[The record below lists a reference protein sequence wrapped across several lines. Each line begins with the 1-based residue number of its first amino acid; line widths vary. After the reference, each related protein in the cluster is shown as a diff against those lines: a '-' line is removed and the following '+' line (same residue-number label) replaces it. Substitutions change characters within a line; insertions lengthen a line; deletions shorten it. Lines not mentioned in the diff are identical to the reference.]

1 MFYLKCNILFYT
13 TSKKLII
20 NIRSFHK
27 VSLYK
32 FYKNIS
38 NQNIFIGW
46 GRKKSGLKAMNLA
59 KRYRVKFILLED
71 GFIRSLNLGVENSPS
86 FSIVKDDIGIYYD
99 ATMPSKLENLL
110 NTYEFKDEEIK
121 QAKKAIEL
129 IKKYKISKYNNNL
142 DIPDDYFQKD
152 EKRVLVITQTA
163 NDASLEFGLA
173 KDFKTVDMIKD
184 AIKENPKSKI
194 YIKIHPDVLS
204 GKKQSD
210 FNAQDLPSKCVV
222 IKENYNPIELLSHF
236 KKVYTKT
243 SGMGFE
249 ALIQECECV
258 CYGMPFYAGWGL
270 TKDKLECKRR
280 MQKRSLEEV
289 FYAAYILY
297 AEYFNPYLNQKSNI
311 FDTIQ
316 TLAKYKDIEKANSN
330 RLFMLGFTLWK
341 RHFIKPFFKAKNNK
355 IIFLNSIKSLA
366 RYKLKEDDKFFIW
379 GKKYDDNTLKN
390 LLLVKVKEQNLTNF
404 SPKVSLVEDGFIR
417 SISLGSDLT
426 RPFSLIVDDKGL
438 YIDPNKPSKLEEL
451 LQNEIFDE
459 NMLSR
464 AKNII
469 KILLENRFSKYNG
482 LKHEN
487 LKINAK
493 IGQKVI
499 LIPAQVEDDASM
511 ILGGFGLSTL
521 DLLKE
526 VRAKNQDAY
535 IIFKPHPDV
544 LSGNRVGLKDETLI
558 LEFCDEIVKDCSIDS
573 AIKIADEIHTITST
587 SGFDALLRAKK
598 VFTYGMPF
606 YAGWGLTKD
615 KHKCERRTRK
625 LSLEEL
631 VAGALITYPRYINPK
646 TKTLCEIEVCL
657 DIMLNLQKDYF
668 SKKHIKLAIDFKT
681 FMLRKIRRFYEFLAK
696 K

>member
-1 MFYLKCNILFYT
+1 MKHYSI
-13 TSKKLII
+13 SKKLIANVRNFYTI
-20 NIRSFHK
+20 
-27 VSLYK
+27 SLYK
-32 FYKNIS
+32 KKSKINKDDLFL
-38 NQNIFIGW
+38 GW
-46 GRKKSGLKAMNLA
+46 GRKKSGLKAINLA
-59 KRYRVKFILLED
+59 KKYKAKFILLED

-86 FSIVKDDIGIYYD
+86 FSMVKDDIGIYYD
-99 ATMPSKLENLL
+99 ATAPSKLENLL

-121 QAKKAIEL
+121 QAKKVIEL

-152 EKRVLVITQTA
+152 EKRVLIITQTA

-184 AIKENPKSKI
+184 AIKENPDSKI

-210 FNAQDLPSKCVV
+210 LDINSLP
-222 IKENYNPIELLSHF
+222 KECILITENFNPIALLEF
-236 KKVYTKT
+236 FDKVYTKT

-249 ALIQECECV
+249 ALMQGCECV

-297 AEYFNPYLNQKSNI
+297 SEYFNPYLNQKSNI

-341 RHFIKPFFKAKNNK
+341 RYFIRPFFKAKDNK
-355 IIFLNSIKSLA
+355 IIFLNSLKSLA
-366 RYKLKEDDKFFIW
+366 RYKLKENDKFFIW
-379 GKKYDDNTLKN
+379 GKRIDYNALKTTLIKKAQDEN
-390 LLLVKVKEQNLTNF
+390 LLHF
-404 SPKVSLVEDGFIR
+404 IPKISLVEDGFIR

-426 RPFSLIVDDKGL
+426 RPFSLNVDDKGL
-438 YIDPNKPSKLEEL
+438 YIDPNKASKLEEL

-459 NMLSR
+459 NMLNR

-493 IGQKVI
+493 IGQKII
-499 LIPAQVEDDASM
+499 LIPAQVEDDVSM

-615 KHKCERRTRK
+615 KYRCERRTRK

-631 VAGALITYPRYINPK
+631 VAGALIIYPRYINPK

-657 DIMLNLQKDYF
+657 DIMLNLQKAYF
-668 SKKHIKLAIDFKT
+668 SKKYIKLAIDFKT
-681 FMLRKIRRFYEFLAK
+681 FML
-696 K
+696 

>member
-1 MFYLKCNILFYT
+1 MSTYS
-13 TSKKLII
+13 TSKKLIKNVNNFI
-20 NIRSFHK
+20 NVK
-27 VSLYK
+27 D
-32 FYKNIS
+32 YKNSLLIS
-38 NQNIFIGW
+38 DFICGW
-46 GRKKSGLKAMNLA
+46 GRKKSGLKAINLA
-59 KRYRVKFILLED
+59 KKHKAKFILLED

-86 FSIVKDDIGIYYD
+86 FSMVKDDIGIYYD

-152 EKRVLVITQTA
+152 EKRVLIITQTA

-173 KDFKTVDMIKD
+173 KDFKTLDMIKD
-184 AIKENPKSKI
+184 AIKENPDSKI

-210 FNAQDLPSKCVV
+210 LDINFLP
-222 IKENYNPIELLSHF
+222 KECILITENFSPIALLEF
-236 KKVYTKT
+236 FDKVYTKT

-249 ALIQECECV
+249 ALIQECECI

-297 AEYFNPYLNQKSNI
+297 SEYFNPYLNQKSNI

-316 TLAKYKDIEKANSN
+316 TLAKYKDIEKVNSN

-341 RHFIKPFFKAKNNK
+341 RHFIKPFFKAKDNE
-355 IIFLNSIKSLA
+355 IIFLNSINSLV
-366 RYKLKEDDKFFIW
+366 RYKLKENDKFFIW
-379 GKKYDDNTLKN
+379 GRRIDYNVLKTTLIKKAQDEN
-390 LLLVKVKEQNLTNF
+390 LSHFT
-404 SPKVSLVEDGFIR
+404 PKISLVEDGFIR

-438 YIDPNKPSKLEEL
+438 YIDPNKASKLEEL

-459 NMLSR
+459 NMLNR

-493 IGQKVI
+493 IGQNII

-521 DLLKE
+521 DLIKE

-615 KHKCERRTRK
+615 KHKCKRRTRK

-631 VAGALITYPRYINPK
+631 VAGTLITYPRYINPK

>member
-1 MFYLKCNILFYT
+1 MKYYSI
-13 TSKKLII
+13 SKKLIANARNFYSI
-20 NIRSFHK
+20 F
-27 VSLYK
+27 LYK
-32 FYKNIS
+32 RNLKINKDDLF
-38 NQNIFIGW
+38 FGW

-59 KRYRVKFILLED
+59 KKYKAKFILLED
-71 GFIRSLNLGVENSPS
+71 GLIRSLNLGVENSPS
-86 FSIVKDDIGIYYD
+86 FSIIKDDIGIYYD

-152 EKRVLVITQTA
+152 EKRVLIITQTA
-163 NDASLEFGLA
+163 NDASLEFGFA

-184 AIKENPKSKI
+184 AIKENPDSKI

-210 FNAQDLPSKCVV
+210 LVINSLP
-222 IKENYNPIELLSHF
+222 KECILITENFNPIALLEF
-236 KKVYTKT
+236 FDKVYTKT

-316 TLAKYKDIEKANSN
+316 TLAKYKSIEKANSN

-341 RHFIKPFFKAKNNK
+341 RHFIKPFFKAKNNE
-355 IIFLNSIKSLA
+355 IIFLNSIKSLV

-379 GKKYDDNTLKN
+379 GKKYDKNTLTN
-390 LLLVKVKEQNLTNF
+390 LLLTKAKEQNLTNF
-404 SPKVSLVEDGFIR
+404 TPKISLVEDGFIR

-459 NMLSR
+459 NMLNR

-482 LKHEN
+482 LKHED

-493 IGQKVI
+493 IGQKII

-615 KHKCERRTRK
+615 KYKCERRTRK

-657 DIMLNLQKDYF
+657 DIMLNLQKAYF

>member
-1 MFYLKCNILFYT
+1 MKYYS
-13 TSKKLII
+13 TSKKLITNVKNFYTI
-20 NIRSFHK
+20 F
-27 VSLYK
+27 LYK
-32 FYKNIS
+32 KNLKI
-38 NQNIFIGW
+38 NKDDLFFGW

-59 KRYRVKFILLED
+59 KKYNTKFILLED

-86 FSIVKDDIGIYYD
+86 FSMVKDDIGIYYD

-110 NTYEFKDEEIK
+110 NTYEFKGEEIK
-121 QAKKAIEL
+121 QAKEAIEL

-152 EKRVLVITQTA
+152 EKRVLIIAQTA

-184 AIKENPKSKI
+184 AIKENPDSKI

-210 FNAQDLPSKCVV
+210 LDINSLP
-222 IKENYNPIELLSHF
+222 KECILISENFNPIALLEF
-236 KKVYTKT
+236 FDKVYTKT

-297 AEYFNPYLNQKSNI
+297 SEYFNPYLNQKSNI

-316 TLAKYKDIEKANSN
+316 TLAKYKSIEKANSN

-341 RHFIKPFFKAKNNK
+341 RYFIKPFFKAKNNE

-379 GKKYDDNTLKN
+379 GKKYDENALKN
-390 LLLVKVKEQNLTNF
+390 LLLVKAKEQNLTSF
-404 SPKVSLVEDGFIR
+404 TPKVSLVEDGFIR
-417 SISLGSDLT
+417 SISLGSDLA
-426 RPFSLIVDDKGL
+426 RPFSLIVDDKEL
-438 YIDPNKPSKLEEL
+438 YIDPNKVSKLEEL
-451 LQNEIFDE
+451 LQNEIFDK
-459 NMLSR
+459 NMLNR

-469 KILLENRFSKYNG
+469 KTLLENRFSKYNG
-482 LKHEN
+482 LKHED

-526 VRAKNQDAY
+526 VRSKNQDAY

-615 KHKCERRTRK
+615 KYRCERRTRK

-657 DIMLNLQKDYF
+657 DIMLNLQKAYF
-668 SKKHIKLAIDFKT
+668 SKKYIKLAIDFKT
-681 FMLRKIRRFYEFLAK
+681 FILRKIRRFYEFLAK

>member
-1 MFYLKCNILFYT
+1 MKYYSA
-13 TSKKLII
+13 SKKLIANARNFYTI
-20 NIRSFHK
+20 
-27 VSLYK
+27 SLYK
-32 FYKNIS
+32 KNLKIKKDDL
-38 NQNIFIGW
+38 FFGW

-59 KRYRVKFILLED
+59 KKYKAKFILLED

-86 FSIVKDDIGIYYD
+86 FSMVKDDIGIYYD
-99 ATMPSKLENLL
+99 ATAPSKLENLL

-152 EKRVLVITQTA
+152 EKRVLIITQTA

-184 AIKENPKSKI
+184 AVKENPKSKI

-210 FNAQDLPSKCVV
+210 LDINSLP
-222 IKENYNPIELLSHF
+222 KECILITENFNPIALLEF
-236 KKVYTKT
+236 FDKVYTKT

-249 ALIQECECV
+249 ALMQECECI

-297 AEYFNPYLNQKSNI
+297 SEYFNPYLNQKSNI

-316 TLAKYKDIEKANSN
+316 TLAKYKDIEKVNSN
-330 RLFMLGFTLWK
+330 KLFMLGFTLWK
-341 RHFIKPFFKAKNNK
+341 RHFIKPFFNAKDNE
-355 IIFLNSIKSLA
+355 IIFLNSIKSLV

-379 GKKYDDNTLKN
+379 GKKYDENTLKN
-390 LLLVKVKEQNLTNF
+390 LLLVKAKEQNLTNF
-404 SPKVSLVEDGFIR
+404 TPKVSLVEDGFIR

-459 NMLSR
+459 NMLNR

-493 IGQKVI
+493 TGQKII

-526 VRAKNQDAY
+526 VRSKNQDAY

-615 KHKCERRTRK
+615 KYRCERRTRK

-631 VAGALITYPRYINPK
+631 VAGALIAYPRYINPK
-646 TKTLCEIEVCL
+646 TKTLCE
-657 DIMLNLQKDYF
+657 
-668 SKKHIKLAIDFKT
+668 
-681 FMLRKIRRFYEFLAK
+681 
-696 K
+696 

>member
-1 MFYLKCNILFYT
+1 MKHYSI
-13 TSKKLII
+13 SKKLIANARNFYTI
-20 NIRSFHK
+20 
-27 VSLYK
+27 SLYK
-32 FYKNIS
+32 KNLKIKKDDL
-38 NQNIFIGW
+38 FFGW

-59 KRYRVKFILLED
+59 KKYKAKFILLED

-86 FSIVKDDIGIYYD
+86 FSMVKDDIGIYYD

-110 NTYEFKDEEIK
+110 NTCEFKDEEIK

-152 EKRVLVITQTA
+152 EKRVLIITQTA

-173 KDFKTVDMIKD
+173 KGFKTVDMIKD

-210 FNAQDLPSKCVV
+210 LDINSLP
-222 IKENYNPIELLSHF
+222 KECILITENFNPIALLEF
-236 KKVYTKT
+236 FDKVYTKT

-249 ALIQECECV
+249 ALMQGCECV

-297 AEYFNPYLNQKSNI
+297 SEYFNPYLNQESNI

-316 TLAKYKDIEKANSN
+316 TLAKYKDIEKVNSN

-341 RHFIKPFFKAKNNK
+341 RHFIKPFFNAKDNE
-355 IIFLNSIKSLA
+355 IIFLNSLKSLA
-366 RYKLKEDDKFFIW
+366 GYKLKENDKFFIW
-379 GKKYDDNTLKN
+379 GKRIDYNTLKST
-390 LLLVKVKEQNLTNF
+390 LVKKAQDEDLSNFTPKISLT
-404 SPKVSLVEDGFIR
+404 EDGFIR

-426 RPFSLIVDDKGL
+426 RPFSLIIDDKGL
-438 YIDPNKPSKLEEL
+438 YIDPNKASKLEEH

-459 NMLSR
+459 NMLNR

-493 IGQKVI
+493 IGQKII

-526 VRAKNQDAY
+526 VRSKNQDAY

-615 KHKCERRTRK
+615 KHKCKRRTRK

-631 VAGALITYPRYINPK
+631 VAGALIIYPRYINPK

-657 DIMLNLQKDYF
+657 DIMLNLQKAYF

>member
-1 MFYLKCNILFYT
+1 MKYYS
-13 TSKKLII
+13 TSKKLITNVKNFYTI
-20 NIRSFHK
+20 F
-27 VSLYK
+27 LYK
-32 FYKNIS
+32 KNLKI
-38 NQNIFIGW
+38 NKDDLFFGW

-59 KRYRVKFILLED
+59 KKYNTKFILLED

-86 FSIVKDDIGIYYD
+86 FSMVKDDIGIYYD

-110 NTYEFKDEEIK
+110 NTYEFKGEEIK

-152 EKRVLVITQTA
+152 EKRVLIIAQTA

-184 AIKENPKSKI
+184 AIKENPDSKI

-210 FNAQDLPSKCVV
+210 LDINSLP
-222 IKENYNPIELLSHF
+222 KECILISENFNPIALLEF
-236 KKVYTKT
+236 FDKVYTKT

-297 AEYFNPYLNQKSNI
+297 SEYFNPYLNQKSNI

-316 TLAKYKDIEKANSN
+316 TLAKYKSIEKANSN

-341 RHFIKPFFKAKNNK
+341 RYFIKPFFKAKNNE

-379 GKKYDDNTLKN
+379 GKKYDENTLKN
-390 LLLVKVKEQNLTNF
+390 LLLVKAKEQNLTSF
-404 SPKVSLVEDGFIR
+404 TPKVSLVEDGFIR

-438 YIDPNKPSKLEEL
+438 YIDPNKVSKLEEL
-451 LQNEIFDE
+451 LQNEIFDK
-459 NMLSR
+459 NMLNR

-469 KILLENRFSKYNG
+469 KTLLENRFSKYNG
-482 LKHEN
+482 LKHED

-499 LIPAQVEDDASM
+499 LVPAQVEDDASM

-526 VRAKNQDAY
+526 VRSKNQDAY

-615 KHKCERRTRK
+615 KYRCERRTRK

-657 DIMLNLQKDYF
+657 DIMLNLQKAYF

>member
-1 MFYLKCNILFYT
+1 
-13 TSKKLII
+13 
-20 NIRSFHK
+20 
-27 VSLYK
+27 
-32 FYKNIS
+32 
-38 NQNIFIGW
+38 
-46 GRKKSGLKAMNLA
+46 
-59 KRYRVKFILLED
+59 
-71 GFIRSLNLGVENSPS
+71 
-86 FSIVKDDIGIYYD
+86 
-99 ATMPSKLENLL
+99 
-110 NTYEFKDEEIK
+110 
-121 QAKKAIEL
+121 
-129 IKKYKISKYNNNL
+129 
-142 DIPDDYFQKD
+142 
-152 EKRVLVITQTA
+152 
-163 NDASLEFGLA
+163 
-173 KDFKTVDMIKD
+173 
-184 AIKENPKSKI
+184 
-194 YIKIHPDVLS
+194 
-204 GKKQSD
+204 
-210 FNAQDLPSKCVV
+210 
-222 IKENYNPIELLSHF
+222 
-236 KKVYTKT
+236 
-243 SGMGFE
+243 
-249 ALIQECECV
+249 
-258 CYGMPFYAGWGL
+258 
-270 TKDKLECKRR
+270 
-280 MQKRSLEEV
+280 
-289 FYAAYILY
+289 
-297 AEYFNPYLNQKSNI
+297 
-311 FDTIQ
+311 
-316 TLAKYKDIEKANSN
+316 
-330 RLFMLGFTLWK
+330 MLGFTLWK
-341 RHFIKPFFKAKNNK
+341 RHFIKPFFKAKDNE
-355 IIFLNSIKSLA
+355 IIFLNSLKLLS
-366 RYKLKEDDKFFIW
+366 RCKLKENDKFFIW
-379 GKKYDDNTLKN
+379 GKRIDCNALKTILIKKAQDEN
-390 LLLVKVKEQNLTNF
+390 LFHFT
-404 SPKVSLVEDGFIR
+404 PKISLVEDGFIR

-438 YIDPNKPSKLEEL
+438 YIDPNKASKLEEL
-451 LQNEIFDE
+451 LQNKIFDE
-459 NMLSR
+459 NILNR

-493 IGQKVI
+493 IGQKII

-544 LSGNRVGLKDETLI
+544 LSGNRMGLKDETLI
-558 LEFCDEIVKDCSIDS
+558 LKFCDEIVKDCSIDS

-615 KHKCERRTRK
+615 KHKCKRRTRK

-631 VAGALITYPRYINPK
+631 VAGTLIIYPRYINPK

>member
-1 MFYLKCNILFYT
+1 MKYYSI
-13 TSKKLII
+13 SKKLIANARNFYTI
-20 NIRSFHK
+20 
-27 VSLYK
+27 SLYK
-32 FYKNIS
+32 KNLKIKKDDL
-38 NQNIFIGW
+38 FFGW

-59 KRYRVKFILLED
+59 KKYKAKFILLED

-86 FSIVKDDIGIYYD
+86 FSMVKDDIGIYYD

-110 NTYEFKDEEIK
+110 NTYEIKDEEIK

-142 DIPDDYFQKD
+142 DIPDNYFQKE
-152 EKRVLVITQTA
+152 EKRVLIIIQTA
-163 NDASLEFGLA
+163 NDTSLEFGLA
-173 KDFKTVDMIKD
+173 KDFKTLDMIKD
-184 AIKENPKSKI
+184 AIKENPDSKI
-194 YIKIHPDVLS
+194 YIKIHPDVLI

-210 FNAQDLPSKCVV
+210 LDINSLP
-222 IKENYNPIELLSHF
+222 KECILITENFNPIALLEF
-236 KKVYTKT
+236 FNKVYTKT

-249 ALIQECECV
+249 ALMQECECI
-258 CYGMPFYAGWGL
+258 CYGMPFYADWGL

-280 MQKRSLEEV
+280 IRKRSLEEV

-297 AEYFNPYLNQKSNI
+297 VEYFNPYLNQKSNI

-316 TLAKYKDIEKANSN
+316 TLAKYKDIEKVNSN

-341 RHFIKPFFKAKNNK
+341 RHFIKPFFKAKDNE
-355 IIFLNSIKSLA
+355 IIFLNSLKSLA
-366 RYKLKEDDKFFIW
+366 RYKLKESDKFFIW
-379 GKKYDDNTLKN
+379 GRRIDYNALKTTLIKKAQDEN
-390 LLLVKVKEQNLTNF
+390 LSYFT
-404 SPKVSLVEDGFIR
+404 PKISLVEDGFIR

-459 NMLSR
+459 NMLNR

-482 LKHEN
+482 LKHED

-493 IGQKVI
+493 IGQKII

-526 VRAKNQDAY
+526 VRSKNQDAY

-615 KHKCERRTRK
+615 KHKCKRRTRK

-631 VAGALITYPRYINPK
+631 VAGTLITYPRYINPK

-657 DIMLNLQKDYF
+657 DIMLNLQKAYF

>member
-1 MFYLKCNILFYT
+1 MKYYSI
-13 TSKKLII
+13 SKKLIANVRNFYTI
-20 NIRSFHK
+20 
-27 VSLYK
+27 SLYK
-32 FYKNIS
+32 KNLKIKKDDL
-38 NQNIFIGW
+38 FFGW

-59 KRYRVKFILLED
+59 KKYKAKFILLED

-86 FSIVKDDIGIYYD
+86 FSMVKDDIGIYYD
-99 ATMPSKLENLL
+99 ATAPSKLENLL

-121 QAKKAIEL
+121 QAKKVIEL

-152 EKRVLVITQTA
+152 EKRVLIITQTA

-184 AIKENPKSKI
+184 AIKENPDSKI

-210 FNAQDLPSKCVV
+210 LDINSLP
-222 IKENYNPIELLSHF
+222 KECILITENFNPIALLEF
-236 KKVYTKT
+236 FDKVYTKT

-249 ALIQECECV
+249 ALMQGCECV

-297 AEYFNPYLNQKSNI
+297 SEYFNPYLNQKSNI

-341 RHFIKPFFKAKNNK
+341 RYFIRPFFKAKDNK
-355 IIFLNSIKSLA
+355 IIFLNSLKSLA
-366 RYKLKEDDKFFIW
+366 RYKLKENDKFFIW
-379 GKKYDDNTLKN
+379 GKRIDYNALKTTLIKKAQDEN
-390 LLLVKVKEQNLTNF
+390 LLHF
-404 SPKVSLVEDGFIR
+404 IPKISLVEDGFIR

-426 RPFSLIVDDKGL
+426 RPFSLNVDDKGL
-438 YIDPNKPSKLEEL
+438 YIDPNKASKLEEL

-459 NMLSR
+459 NMLNR

-493 IGQKVI
+493 IGQKII
-499 LIPAQVEDDASM
+499 LIPAQVEDDVSM

-606 YAGWGLTKD
+606 YAGWDLTKD
-615 KHKCERRTRK
+615 KYRCERRTRK

-631 VAGALITYPRYINPK
+631 VAGALIIYPRYINPK

-657 DIMLNLQKDYF
+657 DIMLNLQKAYF
-668 SKKHIKLAIDFKT
+668 SKKYIKLAIDFKT

>member
-1 MFYLKCNILFYT
+1 MKIYT
-13 TSKKLII
+13 TSKKLKE
-20 NIRSFHK
+20 NAK
-27 VSLYK
+27 K
-32 FYKNIS
+32 FYKTAPYCIYKNITKEDV
-38 NQNIFIGW
+38 FVGW
-46 GRKKSGLKAMNLA
+46 GRKKSGLKAVELA
-59 KRYRVKFILLED
+59 KKYDVKFLLLED
-71 GFIRSLNLGVENSPS
+71 GFLRSLNLGVENSPS
-86 FSIVKDDIGIYYD
+86 FSIVKDDVGIYYD
-99 ATMPSKLENLL
+99 ATAPSKLENIL
-110 NTYEFKDEEIK
+110 NTYEFSSKELEQVK
-121 QAKKAIEL
+121 TAIGL
-129 IKKYKISKYNNNL
+129 IKKEKLSKYNNNL
-142 DIPDDYFQKD
+142 CLPKELFSGS
-152 EKRVLVITQTA
+152 EERVLIITQVA
-163 NDASLEFGLA
+163 NDASLKFGLA
-173 KDFKTVDMIKD
+173 DSFSTQDIINE
-184 AIKENPKSKI
+184 AIKENPNAKI

-210 FNAQDLPSKCVV
+210 FNVQDLPSKCVV

-249 ALIQECECV
+249 ALMLGCECV
-258 CYGMPFYAGWGL
+258 CYGVPFYAGWGL
-270 TKDKLECKRR
+270 TQDKQVCKRR
-280 MQKRSLEEV
+280 LKKRSLEEV

-297 AEYFNPYLNQKSNI
+297 SEYFNPYLNQKSNI

-316 TLAKYKDIEKANSN
+316 TLAKYKGIEKVNSN

-341 RHFIKPFFKAKNNK
+341 RYFIKPFFKAKDNE
-355 IIFLNSIKSLA
+355 IIFLNSLKSLA
-366 RYKLKEDDKFFIW
+366 RYKLKENDKFFIW
-379 GKKYDDNTLKN
+379 GKKIDYNTLKSTLIKKAQDEN
-390 LLLVKVKEQNLTNF
+390 LLHFT
-404 SPKVSLVEDGFIR
+404 PKISLVEDGFIR

-459 NMLSR
+459 NMLNR

-482 LKHEN
+482 LKHED

-493 IGQKVI
+493 IGQKII

-526 VRAKNQDAY
+526 VRSKNQDAY

-631 VAGALITYPRYINPK
+631 VAGALIAYPRYINPK

-657 DIMLNLQKDYF
+657 DIMLNLQKAYF
-668 SKKHIKLAIDFKT
+668 SKKYIKLAIDFKT

>member
-1 MFYLKCNILFYT
+1 MKYYSI
-13 TSKKLII
+13 SKKLIANVRNFYTI
-20 NIRSFHK
+20 
-27 VSLYK
+27 SLYK
-32 FYKNIS
+32 KNLKIKKDDL
-38 NQNIFIGW
+38 FFGW

-59 KRYRVKFILLED
+59 KKYKAKFILLED

-86 FSIVKDDIGIYYD
+86 FSMVKDDIGIYYD
-99 ATMPSKLENLL
+99 ATAPSKLENLL

-152 EKRVLVITQTA
+152 EKRVLIITQTA

-173 KDFKTVDMIKD
+173 KGFKTVDMIKD

-210 FNAQDLPSKCVV
+210 LDINSLP
-222 IKENYNPIELLSHF
+222 KECILITENFNPIALLEF
-236 KKVYTKT
+236 FDKVYTKT

-249 ALIQECECV
+249 ALMQGCECV

-297 AEYFNPYLNQKSNI
+297 SEYFNPYLNQESNI

-316 TLAKYKDIEKANSN
+316 TLAKYKDIEKVNSN

-341 RHFIKPFFKAKNNK
+341 RHFIKPFFNAKDNE
-355 IIFLNSIKSLA
+355 IIFLNSLKSLA
-366 RYKLKEDDKFFIW
+366 GYKLKENDKFFIW
-379 GKKYDDNTLKN
+379 GKRIDYNTLKST
-390 LLLVKVKEQNLTNF
+390 LVKKAQDEDLSNFTPKISLT
-404 SPKVSLVEDGFIR
+404 EDGFIR

-426 RPFSLIVDDKGL
+426 RPFSLIIDDKGL
-438 YIDPNKPSKLEEL
+438 YIDPNKASKLEEH

-459 NMLSR
+459 NMLNR

-493 IGQKVI
+493 IGQKII

-526 VRAKNQDAY
+526 VRSKNQDAY

-615 KHKCERRTRK
+615 KHKCKRRTRK

-631 VAGALITYPRYINPK
+631 VAGALIIYPRYINPK

-657 DIMLNLQKDYF
+657 DIMLNLQKAYF

-681 FMLRKIRRFYEFLAK
+681 FMLRKIRRFY
-696 K
+696 

>member
-1 MFYLKCNILFYT
+1 MKYYS
-13 TSKKLII
+13 TSKKLIANVRNFYTI
-20 NIRSFHK
+20 
-27 VSLYK
+27 SLYK
-32 FYKNIS
+32 KNLKI
-38 NQNIFIGW
+38 NKDDLFFGW

-59 KRYRVKFILLED
+59 KKYKAKFILLED

-86 FSIVKDDIGIYYD
+86 FSMVKDDIGIYYD

-152 EKRVLVITQTA
+152 EKRVLIITQTA

-210 FNAQDLPSKCVV
+210 LDINSLP
-222 IKENYNPIELLSHF
+222 KECILITENFNPIALLEF
-236 KKVYTKT
+236 FDKVYTKT

-249 ALIQECECV
+249 ALMQECECI

-297 AEYFNPYLNQKSNI
+297 SEYFNPYLNQKSNI

-316 TLAKYKDIEKANSN
+316 TLAKYKDIEKVNSN

-341 RHFIKPFFKAKNNK
+341 RHFIKPFFNAKDNE
-355 IIFLNSIKSLA
+355 IIFLNSLKSLA
-366 RYKLKEDDKFFIW
+366 RYKLKENDKFFIW
-379 GKKYDDNTLKN
+379 GKKYDENTLKN
-390 LLLVKVKEQNLTNF
+390 LLLTKAKEQNLTNF
-404 SPKVSLVEDGFIR
+404 TPKISLVEDGFIR

-438 YIDPNKPSKLEEL
+438 YIDPNKASKLEEL
-451 LQNEIFDE
+451 LQNEIFDK
-459 NMLSR
+459 NMLNR

-469 KILLENRFSKYNG
+469 KTLLENRFSKYNG
-482 LKHEN
+482 LKHED

-544 LSGNRVGLKDETLI
+544 LSGNRVGLKDETRI

-615 KHKCERRTRK
+615 KYKCERRTRK

-631 VAGALITYPRYINPK
+631 VAGALIAYPRYINPK

-657 DIMLNLQKDYF
+657 DIMLNLQKAYF

>member
-1 MFYLKCNILFYT
+1 MYKKNLKIKKDDLF
-13 TSKKLII
+13 
-20 NIRSFHK
+20 F
-27 VSLYK
+27 
-32 FYKNIS
+32 
-38 NQNIFIGW
+38 GW

-59 KRYRVKFILLED
+59 KKYKAKFILLED

-86 FSIVKDDIGIYYD
+86 FSMVKDDIGIYYD

-110 NTYEFKDEEIK
+110 NTCEFKDEEIK

-142 DIPDDYFQKD
+142 DIPDNYFQKD
-152 EKRVLVITQTA
+152 EKRVLIITQTA

-173 KDFKTVDMIKD
+173 KDFKTLDMIKD
-184 AIKENPKSKI
+184 AIKENPKSTI

-210 FNAQDLPSKCVV
+210 LDLNSLP
-222 IKENYNPIELLSHF
+222 KECILITENFNPIALLEF
-236 KKVYTKT
+236 FDKVYTKT

-249 ALIQECECV
+249 ALMQECECI

-297 AEYFNPYLNQKSNI
+297 SEYFNPYLNQKSNI

-316 TLAKYKDIEKANSN
+316 TLAKYKDIEKVNSN
-330 RLFMLGFTLWK
+330 KLFMLGFTLWK
-341 RHFIKPFFKAKNNK
+341 RHFIKPFFKAKDNE
-355 IIFLNSIKSLA
+355 IIFLNSIKSLV

-379 GKKYDDNTLKN
+379 GKKYDENTLKN
-390 LLLVKVKEQNLTNF
+390 LLLVKAKEQNLTNF
-404 SPKVSLVEDGFIR
+404 TPKVSLVEDGFIR

-459 NMLSR
+459 NMLNR

-493 IGQKVI
+493 TGQKII

-526 VRAKNQDAY
+526 VRSKNQDAY

-615 KHKCERRTRK
+615 KYRCERRTRK

-631 VAGALITYPRYINPK
+631 VAGALIAYPRYINPK

-668 SKKHIKLAIDFKT
+668 SKKYIKLVIDFKT

>member
-1 MFYLKCNILFYT
+1 
-13 TSKKLII
+13 
-20 NIRSFHK
+20 
-27 VSLYK
+27 
-32 FYKNIS
+32 
-38 NQNIFIGW
+38 
-46 GRKKSGLKAMNLA
+46 
-59 KRYRVKFILLED
+59 
-71 GFIRSLNLGVENSPS
+71 
-86 FSIVKDDIGIYYD
+86 VKDDIGIYYD
-99 ATMPSKLENLL
+99 ATAPSKLENLL

-152 EKRVLVITQTA
+152 EKRVLIITQTA

-173 KDFKTVDMIKD
+173 KGFKTVDMIKD

-210 FNAQDLPSKCVV
+210 LDINSLPKECILITENFNPVA
-222 IKENYNPIELLSHF
+222 LLEF
-236 KKVYTKT
+236 FDKVYTKT

-249 ALIQECECV
+249 ALMQECECI

-289 FYAAYILY
+289 FYVAYILY
-297 AEYFNPYLNQKSNI
+297 AEYFNPCLNQKSNI

-316 TLAKYKDIEKANSN
+316 TLAKYKDIEKVNSN
-330 RLFMLGFTLWK
+330 KLFMLGFTLWK
-341 RHFIKPFFKAKNNK
+341 RHFIKPFFKAKDNE
-355 IIFLNSIKSLA
+355 IIFLNSIKSLV

-379 GKKYDDNTLKN
+379 GKKYDENTLKN
-390 LLLVKVKEQNLTNF
+390 LLLVKAKEQNLTNF
-404 SPKVSLVEDGFIR
+404 TPKVSLVEDGFIR

-438 YIDPNKPSKLEEL
+438 YIDPNKASKLEEL

-459 NMLSR
+459 NMLNR

-482 LKHEN
+482 LKHED

-493 IGQKVI
+493 IGQKII

-598 VFTYGMPF
+598 VFAYGMPF

-615 KHKCERRTRK
+615 KYRCERRTRK

-631 VAGALITYPRYINPK
+631 VAGALI
-646 TKTLCEIEVCL
+646 
-657 DIMLNLQKDYF
+657 
-668 SKKHIKLAIDFKT
+668 
-681 FMLRKIRRFYEFLAK
+681 
-696 K
+696 

>member
-1 MFYLKCNILFYT
+1 MF
-13 TSKKLII
+13 
-20 NIRSFHK
+20 
-27 VSLYK
+27 LYK
-32 FYKNIS
+32 KNLKI
-38 NQNIFIGW
+38 NKDDLFFGW

-59 KRYRVKFILLED
+59 KKYNTKFILLED

-86 FSIVKDDIGIYYD
+86 FSMVKDDIGIYYD

-110 NTYEFKDEEIK
+110 NTYEFKGEEIK

-152 EKRVLVITQTA
+152 EKRVLIITQTA

-184 AIKENPKSKI
+184 AIKENPDSKI

-210 FNAQDLPSKCVV
+210 LDINSLP
-222 IKENYNPIELLSHF
+222 KECILISENFNPIALLEF
-236 KKVYTKT
+236 FDKVYTKT

-297 AEYFNPYLNQKSNI
+297 SEYFNPYLNQKSNI

-341 RHFIKPFFKAKNNK
+341 RYFIKPFFKAKNNE

-379 GKKYDDNTLKN
+379 GKKYDENTLKN
-390 LLLVKVKEQNLTNF
+390 LLLVKAKEQNLTSF
-404 SPKVSLVEDGFIR
+404 TPKVSLVEDGFIR

-438 YIDPNKPSKLEEL
+438 YIDPNKVSKLEEL
-451 LQNEIFDE
+451 LQNEIFDK
-459 NMLSR
+459 NMLNR

-469 KILLENRFSKYNG
+469 KTLLENRFSKYNG
-482 LKHEN
+482 LKHED

-526 VRAKNQDAY
+526 VRSKNQDAY

-615 KHKCERRTRK
+615 KYRCERRTRK

-657 DIMLNLQKDYF
+657 DIMLNLQKAYF
-668 SKKHIKLAIDFKT
+668 SKKYIKLAIDFKT
-681 FMLRKIRRFYEFLAK
+681 FILRKIRRFYEFLAK

>member
-1 MFYLKCNILFYT
+1 MANVRNFYT
-13 TSKKLII
+13 I
-20 NIRSFHK
+20 
-27 VSLYK
+27 SLYK
-32 FYKNIS
+32 KNLKI
-38 NQNIFIGW
+38 NKDDLFFGW

-59 KRYRVKFILLED
+59 KKYKAKFILLED

-86 FSIVKDDIGIYYD
+86 FSMVKDDIGIYYD

-152 EKRVLVITQTA
+152 EKRVLIITQTA

-210 FNAQDLPSKCVV
+210 LDINSLP
-222 IKENYNPIELLSHF
+222 KECILITENFNPIALLEF
-236 KKVYTKT
+236 FDKVYTKT

-249 ALIQECECV
+249 ALMQECECI

-297 AEYFNPYLNQKSNI
+297 SEYFNPYLNQKSNI

-316 TLAKYKDIEKANSN
+316 TLAKYKDIEKVNSN

-341 RHFIKPFFKAKNNK
+341 RHFIKPFFNAKDNE
-355 IIFLNSIKSLA
+355 IIFLNSLKSLA
-366 RYKLKEDDKFFIW
+366 RYKLKENDKFFIW
-379 GKKYDDNTLKN
+379 GKKYDENTLKN
-390 LLLVKVKEQNLTNF
+390 LLLTKAKEQNLTNF
-404 SPKVSLVEDGFIR
+404 TPKISLVEDGFIR

-438 YIDPNKPSKLEEL
+438 YIDPNKASKLEEL

-459 NMLSR
+459 NILNR

-493 IGQKVI
+493 IGQKII

-544 LSGNRVGLKDETLI
+544 LSGNRVGLKDETRI

-615 KHKCERRTRK
+615 KYKCERRTRK

-631 VAGALITYPRYINPK
+631 VAGALIAYPRYINPK

-657 DIMLNLQKDYF
+657 DIMLNLQKAYF

>member
-1 MFYLKCNILFYT
+1 MKYCS
-13 TSKKLII
+13 TSKKLITNVKNFYTI
-20 NIRSFHK
+20 F
-27 VSLYK
+27 LYK
-32 FYKNIS
+32 KNLKI
-38 NQNIFIGW
+38 NKDDLFFGW

-59 KRYRVKFILLED
+59 KKYNTKFILLED

-86 FSIVKDDIGIYYD
+86 FSMVKDDIGIYYD

-110 NTYEFKDEEIK
+110 NTYEFKGEEIK

-152 EKRVLVITQTA
+152 EKRVLIIAQTA

-184 AIKENPKSKI
+184 AIKENPDSKI

-210 FNAQDLPSKCVV
+210 LDINSLP
-222 IKENYNPIELLSHF
+222 KECILISENFNPIALLEF
-236 KKVYTKT
+236 FDKVYTKT

-297 AEYFNPYLNQKSNI
+297 SEYFNPYLNQKSNI

-316 TLAKYKDIEKANSN
+316 TLAKYKSIEKANSN

-341 RHFIKPFFKAKNNK
+341 RYFIKPFFKAKNNE

-379 GKKYDDNTLKN
+379 GKKYDENTLKN
-390 LLLVKVKEQNLTNF
+390 LLLVKAKEQNLTSF
-404 SPKVSLVEDGFIR
+404 TPKVSLVEDGFIR

-438 YIDPNKPSKLEEL
+438 YIDPNKVSKLEEL
-451 LQNEIFDE
+451 LQNEIFDK
-459 NMLSR
+459 NMLNR

-469 KILLENRFSKYNG
+469 KTLLENRFSKYNG
-482 LKHEN
+482 LKHED

-526 VRAKNQDAY
+526 VRSKNQDAY

-615 KHKCERRTRK
+615 KYRCERRTRK

-657 DIMLNLQKDYF
+657 DIMLNLQKAY
-668 SKKHIKLAIDFKT
+668 
-681 FMLRKIRRFYEFLAK
+681 
-696 K
+696 

>member
-1 MFYLKCNILFYT
+1 MKHYSI
-13 TSKKLII
+13 SKKLIANVRNFYTI
-20 NIRSFHK
+20 
-27 VSLYK
+27 SLYK
-32 FYKNIS
+32 KNSKI
-38 NQNIFIGW
+38 NKDDLFLGW
-46 GRKKSGLKAMNLA
+46 GCKKSGLKAINLA
-59 KRYRVKFILLED
+59 KKYKAKFILLED

-86 FSIVKDDIGIYYD
+86 FSMVKDDIGIYYD
-99 ATMPSKLENLL
+99 ATAPSKLENLL

-152 EKRVLVITQTA
+152 EKRVLIITQTA

-173 KDFKTVDMIKD
+173 KGFKTVDMIKD

-210 FNAQDLPSKCVV
+210 LDINSLPKECILITENFNPVA
-222 IKENYNPIELLSHF
+222 LLEF
-236 KKVYTKT
+236 FDKVYTKT

-249 ALIQECECV
+249 ALMQECECI

-289 FYAAYILY
+289 FYVAYILY
-297 AEYFNPYLNQKSNI
+297 AEYFNPCLNQKSNI

-316 TLAKYKDIEKANSN
+316 TLAKYKDIEKVNSN
-330 RLFMLGFTLWK
+330 KLFMLGFTLWK
-341 RHFIKPFFKAKNNK
+341 RHFIKPFFKAKDNE
-355 IIFLNSIKSLA
+355 IIFLNSIKSLV

-379 GKKYDDNTLKN
+379 GKKYDENTLKN
-390 LLLVKVKEQNLTNF
+390 LLLVKAKEQNLTNF
-404 SPKVSLVEDGFIR
+404 TPKVSLVEDGFIR

-438 YIDPNKPSKLEEL
+438 YIDPNKASKLEEL

-459 NMLSR
+459 NMLNR

-482 LKHEN
+482 LKHED

-493 IGQKVI
+493 IGQKII

-587 SGFDALLRAKK
+587 SGFDALLRTKK
-598 VFTYGMPF
+598 VFAYGMPF

-615 KHKCERRTRK
+615 KYRCERRTRK

-631 VAGALITYPRYINPK
+631 VAGALIAYPRYINPK

-657 DIMLNLQKDYF
+657 DIMLNLQKAYF
-668 SKKHIKLAIDFKT
+668 SKKYIKLAIDFKT

>member
-1 MFYLKCNILFYT
+1 MKYYSA
-13 TSKKLII
+13 SKKLIANARNFYTI
-20 NIRSFHK
+20 
-27 VSLYK
+27 SLYK
-32 FYKNIS
+32 KNLKIKKDDL
-38 NQNIFIGW
+38 FFGW

-59 KRYRVKFILLED
+59 KKYKAKFILLED

-86 FSIVKDDIGIYYD
+86 FSMVKDDIGIYYD
-99 ATMPSKLENLL
+99 ATAPSKLENLL

-152 EKRVLVITQTA
+152 EKRVLIITQTA

-184 AIKENPKSKI
+184 AVKENPKSKI

-210 FNAQDLPSKCVV
+210 LDINSLP
-222 IKENYNPIELLSHF
+222 KECILITENFNPIALLEF
-236 KKVYTKT
+236 FDKVYTKT

-249 ALIQECECV
+249 ALMQECECI

-297 AEYFNPYLNQKSNI
+297 SEYFNSYLNQKSNI

-316 TLAKYKDIEKANSN
+316 TLAKYKDIEKVNSN
-330 RLFMLGFTLWK
+330 KLFMLGFTLWK
-341 RHFIKPFFKAKNNK
+341 RHFIKPFFNAKDNE
-355 IIFLNSIKSLA
+355 IIFLNSIKSLV

-379 GKKYDDNTLKN
+379 GKKYDENTLKN
-390 LLLVKVKEQNLTNF
+390 LLLVKAKEQNLTNF
-404 SPKVSLVEDGFIR
+404 TPKVSLVEDGFIR

-459 NMLSR
+459 NMLNR

-493 IGQKVI
+493 TGQKII

-526 VRAKNQDAY
+526 VRSKNQDAY

-615 KHKCERRTRK
+615 KYRCERRTRK

-631 VAGALITYPRYINPK
+631 VAGALIAYPRYINPK

-657 DIMLNLQKDYF
+657 DIMLN
-668 SKKHIKLAIDFKT
+668 
-681 FMLRKIRRFYEFLAK
+681 
-696 K
+696 

>member
-1 MFYLKCNILFYT
+1 MKYYS
-13 TSKKLII
+13 TSKKLITNVKNFYTI
-20 NIRSFHK
+20 F
-27 VSLYK
+27 LYK
-32 FYKNIS
+32 KNLKI
-38 NQNIFIGW
+38 NKDDLFFGW

-59 KRYRVKFILLED
+59 KKYNTKFILLED

-86 FSIVKDDIGIYYD
+86 FSMVKDDIGIYYD
-99 ATMPSKLENLL
+99 GTMPSKLENLL
-110 NTYEFKDEEIK
+110 NTYEFKGEEIK

-152 EKRVLVITQTA
+152 EKRVLIIAQTA

-184 AIKENPKSKI
+184 AIKENPDSKI

-210 FNAQDLPSKCVV
+210 LDINSLP
-222 IKENYNPIELLSHF
+222 KECILISENFNPIALLEF
-236 KKVYTKT
+236 FDKVYTKT

-258 CYGMPFYAGWGL
+258 CYGVPFYAGWGL

-297 AEYFNPYLNQKSNI
+297 SEYFNPYLNQKSNI
-311 FDTIQ
+311 FDAIQ

-341 RHFIKPFFKAKNNK
+341 RYFIKPFFKAKNNE

-379 GKKYDDNTLKN
+379 GKKYDENTLKN
-390 LLLVKVKEQNLTNF
+390 LLLVKAKEQNLTSF
-404 SPKVSLVEDGFIR
+404 TPKVSLVEDGFIR

-438 YIDPNKPSKLEEL
+438 YIDPNKVSKLEEL
-451 LQNEIFDE
+451 LQNEIFDK
-459 NMLSR
+459 NMLNR

-469 KILLENRFSKYNG
+469 KTLLENRFSKYNG
-482 LKHEN
+482 LKHED

-526 VRAKNQDAY
+526 VRSKNQDAY

-615 KHKCERRTRK
+615 KYRCERRTRK

-657 DIMLNLQKDYF
+657 DIMLNLQKAYF
-668 SKKHIKLAIDFKT
+668 SKKYIKLAIDFKT
-681 FMLRKIRRFYEFLAK
+681 FILRKIRRFYEFLAK

>member
-1 MFYLKCNILFYT
+1 MKYYSI
-13 TSKKLII
+13 SKKLIANVRNFYTI
-20 NIRSFHK
+20 
-27 VSLYK
+27 SLYK
-32 FYKNIS
+32 KNLKIKKDDL
-38 NQNIFIGW
+38 FFGW

-59 KRYRVKFILLED
+59 KKYKAKFILLED

-86 FSIVKDDIGIYYD
+86 FSMVKDDIGIYYD
-99 ATMPSKLENLL
+99 ATAPSKLENLL

-121 QAKKAIEL
+121 QAKKVIEL

-152 EKRVLVITQTA
+152 EKRVLIITQTA

-184 AIKENPKSKI
+184 AIKENPDSKI

-210 FNAQDLPSKCVV
+210 LDINSLP
-222 IKENYNPIELLSHF
+222 KECILITENFNPIALLEF
-236 KKVYTKT
+236 FDKVYTKT

-249 ALIQECECV
+249 ALMQGCECV

-297 AEYFNPYLNQKSNI
+297 SEYFNPYLNQKSNI

-341 RHFIKPFFKAKNNK
+341 RYFIRPFFKAKDNK
-355 IIFLNSIKSLA
+355 IIFLNSLKSLA
-366 RYKLKEDDKFFIW
+366 RYKLKENDKFFIW
-379 GKKYDDNTLKN
+379 GKRIDYNALKTTLIKKAQDEN
-390 LLLVKVKEQNLTNF
+390 LLHF
-404 SPKVSLVEDGFIR
+404 IPKISLVEDGFIR

-426 RPFSLIVDDKGL
+426 RPFSLNVDDKGL
-438 YIDPNKPSKLEEL
+438 YIDPNKASKLEEL

-459 NMLSR
+459 NMLNR

-493 IGQKVI
+493 IGQKII
-499 LIPAQVEDDASM
+499 LIPAQVEDDVSM

-606 YAGWGLTKD
+606 YAGWDLTKD
-615 KHKCERRTRK
+615 KYRCERRTRK

-631 VAGALITYPRYINPK
+631 VAGALIIYPRYINPK

-657 DIMLNLQKDYF
+657 DIMLNLQKAYF
-668 SKKHIKLAIDFKT
+668 SKKYIKLAIDFKT
-681 FMLRKIRRFYEFLAK
+681 FMLRKIR
-696 K
+696 

>member
-1 MFYLKCNILFYT
+1 MKHYSI
-13 TSKKLII
+13 SKKLIANVRNFYTI
-20 NIRSFHK
+20 
-27 VSLYK
+27 SLYK
-32 FYKNIS
+32 KKSKINKDDLFL
-38 NQNIFIGW
+38 GW
-46 GRKKSGLKAMNLA
+46 GRKKSGLKAINLA
-59 KRYRVKFILLED
+59 KKYKAKFILLED

-86 FSIVKDDIGIYYD
+86 FSMVKDDIGIYYD
-99 ATMPSKLENLL
+99 ATAPSKLENLL

-121 QAKKAIEL
+121 QAKKVIEL

-152 EKRVLVITQTA
+152 EKRVLIITQTA

-184 AIKENPKSKI
+184 AIKENPDSKI

-210 FNAQDLPSKCVV
+210 LDINSLP
-222 IKENYNPIELLSHF
+222 KECILITENFNPIALLEF
-236 KKVYTKT
+236 FDKVYTKT

-249 ALIQECECV
+249 ALMQGCECV

-297 AEYFNPYLNQKSNI
+297 SEYFNPYLNQKSNI

-316 TLAKYKDIEKANSN
+316 TLAKYKDMEKANSN

-341 RHFIKPFFKAKNNK
+341 RYFIRPFFKAKDNK
-355 IIFLNSIKSLA
+355 IIFLNSLKSLA
-366 RYKLKEDDKFFIW
+366 RYKLKENDKFFIW
-379 GKKYDDNTLKN
+379 GKRIDYNALKTTLIKKAQDEN
-390 LLLVKVKEQNLTNF
+390 LLHF
-404 SPKVSLVEDGFIR
+404 IPKISLVEDGFIR

-426 RPFSLIVDDKGL
+426 RPFSLNVDDKGL
-438 YIDPNKPSKLEEL
+438 YIDPNKASKLEEL

-459 NMLSR
+459 NMLNR

-493 IGQKVI
+493 IGQKII
-499 LIPAQVEDDASM
+499 LIPAQVEDDVSM

-606 YAGWGLTKD
+606 YAGWDLTKD
-615 KHKCERRTRK
+615 KYRCERRTRK

-631 VAGALITYPRYINPK
+631 VAGALIIYPRYINPK

-657 DIMLNLQKDYF
+657 DIMLNLQKAYF
-668 SKKHIKLAIDFKT
+668 SKKYIKLAIDFKT

>member
-1 MFYLKCNILFYT
+1 MKYCSI
-13 TSKKLII
+13 SKKLIANVRNFYTI
-20 NIRSFHK
+20 
-27 VSLYK
+27 SLYK
-32 FYKNIS
+32 ENLKINKDDLF
-38 NQNIFIGW
+38 FGW

-59 KRYRVKFILLED
+59 KKYKAKFILLED

-86 FSIVKDDIGIYYD
+86 FSMVKDDIGIYYD

-110 NTYEFKDEEIK
+110 NTYEFKGEEIK

-152 EKRVLVITQTA
+152 EKRVLIITQTA

-184 AIKENPKSKI
+184 AIKENPDSKI

-210 FNAQDLPSKCVV
+210 LDINSLP
-222 IKENYNPIELLSHF
+222 KECILISENFNPIALLEF
-236 KKVYTKT
+236 FDKVYTKT

-297 AEYFNPYLNQKSNI
+297 SEYFNPYLNQKSNI

-341 RHFIKPFFKAKNNK
+341 RYFIKPFFKAKNNE

-379 GKKYDDNTLKN
+379 GKKYDENTLKN
-390 LLLVKVKEQNLTNF
+390 LLLVKAKEQNLTNF
-404 SPKVSLVEDGFIR
+404 TPKVSLVEDGFIR

-438 YIDPNKPSKLEEL
+438 YIDPNKVSKLEEL
-451 LQNEIFDE
+451 LQNEIFDK
-459 NMLSR
+459 NMLNR

-469 KILLENRFSKYNG
+469 KTLLENRFSKYNG
-482 LKHEN
+482 LKHED

-526 VRAKNQDAY
+526 VRSKNQDAY

-615 KHKCERRTRK
+615 KYRCERRTRK

-631 VAGALITYPRYINPK
+631 VAGALIIYPRYINPK

-657 DIMLNLQKDYF
+657 DIMLNLQKAYF
-668 SKKHIKLAIDFKT
+668 SKKYIKLAIDFKT
-681 FMLRKIRRFYEFLAK
+681 FILRKIRRFYEFLAK

>member
-1 MFYLKCNILFYT
+1 MKYYS
-13 TSKKLII
+13 TSKKLIVNARNFYSI
-20 NIRSFHK
+20 F
-27 VSLYK
+27 LYK
-32 FYKNIS
+32 KNLKI
-38 NQNIFIGW
+38 NKDDLFFGW

-59 KRYRVKFILLED
+59 KKYKAKFILLED

-86 FSIVKDDIGIYYD
+86 FSMVKDDIGIYYD
-99 ATMPSKLENLL
+99 AIMPSKLENLL

-142 DIPDDYFQKD
+142 DIPDNYFQKD
-152 EKRVLVITQTA
+152 EKRVLIITQTA

-173 KDFKTVDMIKD
+173 KDFKTLDMIKD

-210 FNAQDLPSKCVV
+210 LDINSLP
-222 IKENYNPIELLSHF
+222 KECILITENFNPIALLEF
-236 KKVYTKT
+236 FDKVYTKT

-297 AEYFNPYLNQKSNI
+297 SEYFNPYLNQKSNI

-341 RHFIKPFFKAKNNK
+341 RHFIKPFFKAKNNE

-379 GKKYDDNTLKN
+379 GKKYDENTLKN
-390 LLLVKVKEQNLTNF
+390 LLLVKAKEQNLTSF
-404 SPKVSLVEDGFIR
+404 TPKVSLVEDGFIR

-438 YIDPNKPSKLEEL
+438 YIDPNKVSKLEEL
-451 LQNEIFDE
+451 LQNEIFDK
-459 NMLSR
+459 NMLNR

-469 KILLENRFSKYNG
+469 KTLLENRFSKYNG
-482 LKHEN
+482 LKHED

-526 VRAKNQDAY
+526 VRSKNQDAY

-615 KHKCERRTRK
+615 KYRCERRTRK

-657 DIMLNLQKDYF
+657 DIMLNLQKAYF
-668 SKKHIKLAIDFKT
+668 SKKYIKLAIDFKT
-681 FMLRKIRRFYEFLAK
+681 FILRKIRRFYEFLAK